1 MRRILTDDH
10 NRLIYMSDHDAAEFM
25 GEYGY
30 RETIPGQEWAKRGG
44 TSILRLDA
52 SPVTALV
59 VSSTNPDA
67 RGVEFTYSLET
78 ISTMA
83 LFAVKVHLIEIEACF
98 RMGHGL
104 KLVES
109 PMWDSQIDIWD
120 SETDAV
126 GRRLY
131 YESANQESEECQPI
145 SWFNLWGGETL
156 QSINAYDIIT
166 RIEART
172 RKKELNLRVALGVS
186 MTWRPSK

>member
-25 GEYGY
+25 DEYGY

-44 TSILRLDA
+44 TSILRLDT

-98 RMGHGL
+98 RMGQGL
-104 KLVES
+104 KLVQS

-120 SETDAV
+120 FETDAV
-126 GRRLY
+126 GRRRY
-131 YESANQESEECQPI
+131 YESAKQESEECQPI
-145 SWFNLWGGETL
+145 SWFNLWHGETL
-156 QSINAYDIIT
+156 QSINAYDVIT

-172 RKKELNLRVALGVS
+172 RKKELNLRAALGVS